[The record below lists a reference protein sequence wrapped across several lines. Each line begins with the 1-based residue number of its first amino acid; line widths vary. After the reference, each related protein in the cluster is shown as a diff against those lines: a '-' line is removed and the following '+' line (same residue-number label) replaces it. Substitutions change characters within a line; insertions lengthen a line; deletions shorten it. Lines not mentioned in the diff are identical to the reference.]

1 MTSDTSPRSGL
12 ITMKDNQRGNYPLT
26 VQARI
31 QSGGDVNAASQLPAG
46 FEYAD
51 LRELLALISR
61 LTGFLH
67 PGTSHS
73 EPGDEDALKWAQR
86 ILNRYR
92 PAS

>member
-1 MTSDTSPRSGL
+1 MIESPGRQERSRSSDQRS
-12 ITMKDNQRGNYPLT
+12 KPL
-26 VQARI
+26 
-31 QSGGDVNAASQLPAG
+31 DE

-51 LRELLALISR
+51 LKELLALISR
-61 LTGFLH
+61 LTEFLH

-92 PAS
+92 PAA